1 MKIVKE
7 EEDSVTIEI
16 GTCEH
21 LWINTPRGMVKVY
34 VGRNW
39 SSITSWVNDTDY
51 TGFYTNNATKKT
63 SACNEEVQHIQLK
76 PKED

>member
-7 EEDSVTIEI
+7 GEDSVTIEI

-21 LWINTPRGMVKVY
+21 LWINTPRGRVKVY

-39 SSITSWVNDTDY
+39 SSWVYDTDY
-51 TGFYTNNATKKT
+51 AGFYTNNATKKT